1 MPKANAPKWP
11 RPTSQTRPFR
21 NSRNQPSRTSPESEL
36 ATDEVATCREEI
48 LPVPGP
54 AERSPTLREVLS
66 GLVPLEEEFGSID
79 DPSVKPEE
87 IF

>member
-1 MPKANAPKWP
+1 MPRANTPKWP
-11 RPTSQTRPFR
+11 QPINQTRRFR
-21 NSRNQPSRTSPESEL
+21 NSRNQPSRTPPESEL
-36 ATDEVATCREEI
+36 ATDEVVTCREEI
-48 LPVPGP
+48 LPVLGP

>member
-1 MPKANAPKWP
+1 MPKANATKWP
-11 RPTSQTRPFR
+11 QPTNQTRPFR
-21 NSRNQPSRTSPESEL
+21 NSRNQPSRTPSESEL
-36 ATDEVATCREEI
+36 ATDEVATGGEEI

-66 GLVPLEEEFGSID
+66 GLVPLEEEFGPID
-79 DPSVKPEE
+79 DPSVKPEK

>member
-1 MPKANAPKWP
+1 MPRANAPKWL

-21 NSRNQPSRTSPESEL
+21 NSRNQPGRTPSESEL

-48 LPVPGP
+48 LPVPGL

-66 GLVPLEEEFGSID
+66 GLVPLEEEFGAID
-79 DPSVKPEE
+79 DPLVKPEE